1 MQSINDKPR
10 GKAITIIELAEFLD
24 VSDQR
29 IRQLMREGMPV
40 FEKGVKGKQ
49 TILSSRDTFWWYVEY
64 EQKKKRGA
72 APSNSAPDD
81 AKSRITET
89 RAQMVE
95 LQLAERRGD
104 LFHFS
109 DWLPFIKDKLVV
121 FRQAMQ
127 TVTEN
132 VRDRYG
138 NEVAAF
144 VDKQTTASVNSLS
157 NGLAT
162 IPKEVKE

>member
-1 MQSINDKPR
+1 M
-10 GKAITIIELAEFLD
+10 ELAKFLD

-40 FEKGVKGKQ
+40 FEKGIKGKQ
-49 TILSSRDTFWWYVEY
+49 TILSSHDVFWWYVEY

-72 APSNSAPDD
+72 APSIPNADD
-81 AKSRITET
+81 SKQRINET

-95 LQLAERRGD
+95 LQLAEKRGD

-109 DWLPFIKDKLVV
+109 EYVPYIKNHMVNYRQTMGTVVENTRDKHGNAVARDVDGWISEALNI
-121 FRQAMQ
+121 MGSGL
-127 TVTEN
+127 EN
-132 VRDRYG
+132 
-138 NEVAAF
+138 
-144 VDKQTTASVNSLS
+144 
-157 NGLAT
+157 